1 MEIVNRSSEM
11 SKRMSKLTEEATISD
26 LQNDL
31 FQKTN
36 TFIGHVKRVSNQ
48 YETQRKLKEN
58 LRNGHIAV
66 HMDFAEDYSCRS
78 QDEVQ
83 TAYLSLA
90 QVTRPLVV
98 ACYIYEDFLKHKC
111 IVFISDEPRHD
122 ENFVL
127 VC

>member
-1 MEIVNRSSEM
+1 M

-90 QVTRPLVV
+90 QVTLPLVV

-122 ENFVL
+122 ENLVL